1 MGSTTS
7 SSQLLSFDKVPTG
20 KFYIRV
26 RNEGEGEDDDDDDD
40 VDDRKKKRIY
50 KSAK

>member
-26 RNEGEGEDDDDDDD
+26 RNEGGGEDDDDDD
-40 VDDRKKKRIY
+40 VDDRKKKKDLQI
-50 KSAK
+50 S